1 MKFTIQWLKEHL
13 ETDAS
18 VNEIVETLTMTG
30 TEVEAIEDQGK
41 ILGAFTVCEVIS
53 AEQHPNADRLRVCMV
68 NTGSGEP
75 VKVVCGAPNAKT
87 GMKGVFAGAGTYIPG
102 TDFTLARGV
111 IRGQE
116 SNGMLCSERE
126 LLISDNHDGIIE
138 LPADAPVGQ
147 KYVDYANINDV
158 LIEVEITPNRG
169 DCVSIIGLARELAAA
184 GVGKLINPAAKPV
197 PSTAPSPLPPLE
209 QRFGADEPKTIRKFA
224 GRVIRNIKNGPSP
237 DWMQK
242 KLLSVGM
249 RPINAVVDI
258 TNYISHTWG
267 RPLHAYDVDK
277 LSGNPYL
284 RNAKPGEEFLALDGK
299 TYKLDETMCVIAD
312 DSGAICLGGIMGGE
326 STGCTDETT
335 SVLME
340 SASWDP
346 MLIAKSGRKTGIVSD
361 ARFRLERSVDP
372 ALTIEGMERATQ
384 LLLDIC
390 GGEACEPAISG
401 EDDVP
406 EIVIDFPFSE
416 VKRLTGLTIG
426 KSEIKAALTLLG
438 FWVSGSGDV
447 VKVAVPSWRTDIKI
461 KADLVEEVMRIV
473 GVDRVPVEPL
483 PALSGVAQK
492 ILTPIQNRRRIAR
505 RALAAR
511 GMHEAV
517 TWSFISKDQAQKF
530 GGGGRETA
538 LANPISPELA
548 HMRPSLLPGLLAAAV
563 RNANR
568 SYSDLALFEVG
579 QIFLGDTPKD
589 QRTFASAIR
598 TGTAGLTG
606 PGRHWDGK
614 ADKVDVFDAKAD
626 MAAALDALGFDM
638 NKAQLVEQSAPWAHP
653 GRAGQVQLGPKNIL
667 GRFGEIHPSILAE
680 LDIPGPIVGFEI
692 DLDALP
698 VPKRKN
704 SVAKPPLNA
713 SDLMPLKRDFAFI
726 VDGDVPAGKLL
737 KAASSAN
744 KSLVSGVSLFD
755 VFEGGSLEEGKKSLA
770 IEVTLQPRDKTL
782 TDEEIEV
789 VSAAIIAAVQ
799 KATGGELRS

>member
-1 MKFTIQWLKEHL
+1 MKFTIEWLKEHL

-18 VNEIVETLTMTG
+18 VTEIVDTLTMTG

-41 ILGAFTVCEVIS
+41 VLEAFTVCEVIS

-68 NTGSGEP
+68 NTGSGDP

-87 GMKGVFAGAGTYIPG
+87 GMKGVFAGSGTYIPG
-102 TDFTLARGV
+102 TDFTLAKGV
-111 IRGQE
+111 IRGEE

-126 LLISDNHDGIIE
+126 LLISDDHDGIIE

-184 GVGKLINPAAKPV
+184 GLGTLVNPSAKAV
-197 PSTAPSPLPPLE
+197 PSTAPSPVPALE
-209 QRFGADEPKTIRKFA
+209 HRFAADEPKTIRMFA
-224 GRVIRNIKNGPSP
+224 GRVIKNIKNGPSP

-277 LSGNPYL
+277 LTGNPYL
-284 RNAKPGEEFLALDGK
+284 RNAKQGEEFLALDGK
-299 TYKLDETMCVIAD
+299 TYKLDESMCVIAD
-312 DSGAICLGGIMGGE
+312 DSGALCLGGIMGGE
-326 STGCTDETT
+326 SSGCTHDTT

-340 SASWDP
+340 CASWNP
-346 MLIAKSGRKTGIVSD
+346 MLVAKSGRKTGIVSD

-372 ALTIEGMERATQ
+372 KLTLEGMERATQ
-384 LLLDIC
+384 MLLDIC
-390 GGEACEPAISG
+390 SGEACEPAISG
-401 EDDVP
+401 ED
-406 EIVIDFPFSE
+406 EILEVVINFPFSE
-416 VKRLTGLTIG
+416 VSRLTGLAIG

-483 PALSGVAQK
+483 PRLSGVAEK
-492 ILTPIQNRRRIAR
+492 ILTPIQNRRRISR

-511 GMHEAV
+511 GMHEAI
-517 TWSFISKDQAQKF
+517 TWSFIAKDQADKF
-530 GGGGRETA
+530 GGGGENTA

-548 HMRPSLLPGLLAAAV
+548 HMRPSLLPGLLAAAS

-568 SYSDLALFEVG
+568 SYSDLAIFEVG
-579 QIFLGDTPKD
+579 QVFAGDNPED

-598 TGTAGLTG
+598 VGTAKLTG
-606 PGRHWDGK
+606 AGRHWDGK
-614 ADKVDVFDAKAD
+614 ASKVDVFDAKAD
-626 MAAALDALGFDM
+626 MAAALDALGIDM
-638 NKAQLVEQSAPWAHP
+638 TKAQLVEQGSQWAHP
-653 GRAGQVQLGPKNIL
+653 GRSGRVQLGPKNVL
-667 GRFGEIHPSILAE
+667 GWFGEVHPSILAD
-680 LDIPGPIVGFEI
+680 LDMVGPIVAFEI
-692 DLDALP
+692 NLDALP
-698 VPKRKN
+698 VPKRKGTK
-704 SVAKPPLNA
+704 SKPALKA

-726 VDGDVPAGKLL
+726 VDADVAAGKLL
-737 KAASSAN
+737 KAATSAN
-744 KSLVSGVSLFD
+744 KNLVSNVSLFD
-755 VFEGGSLEEGKKSLA
+755 VFEGGNMAEGKKSLA
-770 IEVTLQPRDKTL
+770 IEVTLQPREKTL
-782 TDEEIEV
+782 TDEEIEA
-789 VSAAIIAAVQ
+789 VSASIIAAVQ
-799 KATGGELRS
+799 KATGGELRT